1 MEVTARSSI
10 PRLRELLFLP
20 LIFLATTSISA
31 PANPSATIMARPV
44 MLDPSNPGRAR
55 LGALRFLGGWELTS
69 SRPDFGGIS
78 ALHVRDG
85 HIFALSDTGTVIRF
99 RMKGGA
105 ISDVRFQIL
114 PSGPG
119 TGAGKSDR
127 DTEAFAIDSVTG
139 SAWVGFERHNA
150 IWRYSADFARAS
162 GHVEPSAMR
171 NWPSNNGPEALVR
184 LADGRFIVLAEARKS
199 PEGTSEGLLFA
210 ADPTLPGPPP
220 VVFTYRGPAGFL
232 VTDAA
237 QLPDGRLIILHRDFS
252 IAKGVAA
259 VLSLVDPRM
268 IKAGAV
274 LEGRPIARFAP
285 PLTVDNM
292 EALAVDQVGGRTIL
306 WLASDDNFSPL
317 QRTLLMKFELV
328 E

>member
-1 MEVTARSSI
+1 MGVSARSSCSG
-10 PRLRELLFLP
+10 LSLLFLP
-20 LIFLATTSISA
+20 FIFLATTSFSA
-31 PANPSATIMARPV
+31 PANPSATIMASPV
-44 MLDPSNPGRAR
+44 MLDPSDPGRTR
-55 LGALRFLGGWELTS
+55 LGVLRFLGGWELSS
-69 SRPDFGGIS
+69 SRADFGGIS
-78 ALHVRDG
+78 ALHVRNDDM
-85 HIFALSDTGTVIRF
+85 IALSDSGTVIRF

-105 ISDVRFQIL
+105 VSDVRFRPL

-127 DTEAFAIDSVTG
+127 DTEAFTIDPVTG
-139 SAWVGFERHNA
+139 RAWVGFERHNV
-150 IWRYSADFARAS
+150 IWRYSDDFARAS
-162 GHVEPSAMR
+162 GHVEPPAMR
-171 NWPSNNGPEALVR
+171 GWPSNNGPEALVR

-210 ADPTLPGPPP
+210 SDPTVPGPPP
-220 VVFTYRGPAGFL
+220 LAFAYRGPAGFL

-237 QLPDGRLIILHRDFS
+237 QLPDGRLLVLHRDFS

-259 VLSLVDPRM
+259 VLSLVDPRT
-268 IKAGAV
+268 ITAGALV
-274 LEGRPIARFAP
+274 EGRVIARFAA

-292 EALAVDQVGGRTIL
+292 EALAVDQVGGRTIM